1 MATRKAHYLVAD
13 LFINRWSARA
23 MSGASVS
30 HDELMSLFEAA
41 RWAPSSYNNQPWR
54 FVYVHRDTDQWQSF
68 FELLVDF
75 NKQWCKNAA
84 VLILII
90 SQDTFSYNGKP
101 CRTHSF
107 DTGAAWMSFAL
118 QGHLNGL
125 VVHAMEG
132 FDYERARIAAAVPV
146 GYTIECMVAVGQ
158 PGARESL
165 PAELQSK
172 EEQSDRKS
180 VSEFVFEG
188 HF

>member
-1 MATRKAHYLVAD
+1 MAIRKAHYTVAD

-23 MSGASVS
+23 MSGASLS
-30 HDELMSLFEAA
+30 HEELMSLCEAA

-54 FVYVHRDTDQWQSF
+54 FVYVQRETAQWQSF
-68 FELLVDF
+68 FDLLVDF
-75 NKQWCKNAA
+75 NKQWCTNAA
-84 VLILII
+84 VLVLVI

-101 CRTHSF
+101 SRTHSF
-107 DTGAAWMSFAL
+107 DTGAATMSFAL

-132 FDYERARIAAAVPV
+132 FDYERARVVAGVPA
-146 GYTIECMVAVGQ
+146 GYTVECMVAVGK
-158 PGARESL
+158 PGATESL
-165 PAELQSK
+165 SPELQSK
-172 EEQSDRKS
+172 EEQSDRKP